1 MKLPRLKKKIRK
13 TSSGFTL
20 IRTSLRENLVNVNRF
35 ALIRTRL
42 SQNIVN
48 LKGFTLIELLVV
60 IITMGL
66 LFGFGYANYRSFQRR
81 QQLES
86 VVREFK
92 TNLRLAQQLAL
103 TGKKEVECGTL
114 EGYRVRRA
122 GAQSYEIGAIC
133 DATETCGNTP
143 SYCIKTVNLPSNLT
157 LGPFSSPG
165 NYFTFLVLTQGVDRP
180 DTTVVTFTQTGT
192 GYTKSVNIT
201 PSGEIY

>member
-1 MKLPRLKKKIRK
+1 MKLPYRRNLVNVK
-13 TSSGFTL
+13 GFTL
-20 IRTSLRENLVNVNRF
+20 IRTSLRKNLVND
-35 ALIRTRL
+35 
-42 SQNIVN
+42 Q
-48 LKGFTLIELLVV
+48 GFTLIELLVV

-103 TGKKEVECGTL
+103 TGKKEVECSSL
-114 EGYRVRRA
+114 EGYRIQRIEVLNPPFPPD
-122 GAQSYEIGAIC
+122 QFYEIGAVC
-133 DATETCGNTP
+133 DGNETCTNTP
-143 SYCIKTVNLPSNLT
+143 SYCIKTVKIPQNIT
-157 LGPFSSPG
+157 LGPFPAPG
-165 NYFTFLVLTQGVDRP
+165 NRFTFQILTKGVDR
-180 DTTVVTFTQTGT
+180 DATTVITFTQSGT